1 MNNIDFKEGGFP
13 FNTDTLT
20 FMQKAYSDCI
30 SALSTLGGDN
40 YILKGCTV
48 TGGAVSDG
56 FVVING
62 EVLPFKRGTLQ
73 ATVMIRE
80 NKESVLYADDI
91 ERDSFF
97 NRWVEFGTGAEQIS
111 WASLTRIDNLQ
122 KMASKL
128 SELTGVLNDHAIS
141 STAHPRDSRN
151 QVAGSYASASHTH
164 PRDARNQVAGSY
176 ASATHTHSN
185 TNSWRGIDDVPVNGQ
200 KNESISSN
208 WAYNHKSSS
217 QAHPRDT
224 RNATVNHT
232 HSRDTRNQVAGSYIT
247 TTDSI
252 EMGNRFV
259 QKTYVSSSF
268 STTENSATQ
277 LPSDC
282 NVFFDTS
289 GSGTRYVKLPANVK
303 EGFVIWIGSK
313 WGNNLVVT
321 SPIRNG
327 GAAATKSSTTIC
339 VNENDWSSFV
349 YINGVWSRMHTWG

>member
-1 MNNIDFKEGGFP
+1 MNKIDFKEGGFP

-20 FMQKAYSDCI
+20 FMQKAYSDCT
-30 SALSTLGGDN
+30 SALSALGGDN

-128 SELTGVLNDHAIS
+128 SELTGVLNNHSSS
-141 STAHPRDSRN
+141 STAHPRDTRN
-151 QVAGSYASASHTH
+151 QIKGNYSLTSHTH
-164 PRDARNQVAGSY
+164 SDI
-176 ASATHTHSN
+176 
-185 TNSWRGIDDVPVNGQ
+185 NSWRGVDDVPVNGQ

-208 WAYNHKSSS
+208 WAYDHKSNS
-217 QAHPRDT
+217 QAHPRDA
-224 RNATVNHT
+224 RNAIKDHS
-232 HSRDTRNQVAGSYIT
+232 HSRDTRSAPKIHSHSDYLSTSGGDMLGGIKMSNQFVHNVCARTDFSKKET
-247 TTDSI
+247 T
-252 EMGNRFV
+252 
-259 QKTYVSSSF
+259 
-268 STTENSATQ
+268 ATQ
-277 LPSDC
+277 LSSEY
-282 NVFFDTS
+282 NIFYDTS
-289 GSGTRYVKLPANVK
+289 NDSTRYVKLPTGK
-303 EGFVIWIGSK
+303 EGYVIWIGSK
-313 WGNNLVVT
+313 YNTDLYTTTGVRTKGASATT
-321 SPIRNG
+321 SKTRL
-327 GAAATKSSTTIC
+327 TS
-339 VNENDWSSFV
+339 NEN
-349 YINGVWSRMHTWG
+349 TWCCFIYVDSEWTVVSYYDTH